1 MHSTYDE
8 QLNVRRLSGEEQR
21 PSLMLDEAAVA
32 HAQPLLKRIARD
44 LALAHEPLLA
54 ARDVGHEDRSAQRA
68 WR

>member
-1 MHSTYDE
+1 
-8 QLNVRRLSGEEQR
+8 
-21 PSLMLDEAAVA
+21 
-32 HAQPLLKRIARD
+32 LKRIARD